1 MFTPRVTRGGRK
13 LYMLKVNCQ
22 IDSQAI
28 ACKQNIVK
36 KYDVLEKIASISHNV
51 YGLSSTEVL
60 DAMLERENLGSTGFG
75 GGIAIPHCKV
85 AGIESPLGVFIS
97 LDKAIE
103 YNAIDDESVDLIF
116 ALISPANNGAAH
128 LHALAEVSR
137 LLRDE
142 KSCAQLRGTDN
153 ADSIFA
159 LLSMNSELSAA

>member
-1 MFTPRVTRGGRK
+1 
-13 LYMLKVNCQ
+13 MLKVNCH
-22 IDSQAI
+22 IESQAI

-36 KYDVLEKIASISHNV
+36 KLDVLDRIASISHQI
-51 YGLSSTEVL
+51 YGLPTTEVL
-60 DAMLERENLGSTGFG
+60 DAMIERENLGSTGFG
-75 GGIAIPHCKV
+75 GGIAIPHCKIT
-85 AGIESPLGVFIS
+85 GIESPLGIFIS
-97 LDKAIE
+97 LDKAID

-116 ALISPANNGAAH
+116 ALISPVNNGAAH

>member
-1 MFTPRVTRGGRK
+1 
-13 LYMLKVNCQ
+13 MLKVNCH

-36 KYDVLEKIASISHNV
+36 KYDILEKIASLSSEI
-51 YGLSSTEVL
+51 YGLASAEVL
-60 DAMLERENLGSTGFG
+60 DAMQERENLGSTGFG
-75 GGIAIPHCKV
+75 RGIAIPHCKIS
-85 AGIESPLGVFIS
+85 GIERPMGVFLS
-97 LDKAIE
+97 LNKAID

-116 ALISPANNGAAH
+116 ALISPVNNGAAH

-159 LLSMNSELSAA
+159 LLSMNSELNAA

>member
-1 MFTPRVTRGGRK
+1 
-13 LYMLKVNCQ
+13 MLKINCR

-28 ACKQNIVK
+28 ACAQNIVK
-36 KYDVLEKIASISHNV
+36 KYDVLEKIASIAHRV

-60 DAMLERENLGSTGFG
+60 DALLERENLGSTGFG
-75 GGIAIPHCKV
+75 GGIAIPHCKINGIV
-85 AGIESPLGVFIS
+85 APLGIFLS
-97 LDKAIE
+97 LDKAID

-116 ALISPANNGAAH
+116 ALISPVNNGAAH

-142 KSCAQLRGTDN
+142 SSCAQLRGTDN
-153 ADSIFA
+153 VDSIFA